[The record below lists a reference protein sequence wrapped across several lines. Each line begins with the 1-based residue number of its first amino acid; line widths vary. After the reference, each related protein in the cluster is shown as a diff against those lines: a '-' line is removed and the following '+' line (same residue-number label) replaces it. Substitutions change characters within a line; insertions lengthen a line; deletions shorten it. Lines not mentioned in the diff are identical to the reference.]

1 MKCYIQLR
9 MPIKDSIDVMRI
21 VRKYRIVYKKLLNDD
36 LSYEIEIKNPIIRR
50 LLYDSNEVIDFI
62 IDRDRSVAL

>member
-1 MKCYIQLR
+1 